1 MEAPRPETRDGRG
14 TSARPHGGVSAA
26 RWEPVTA
33 IRVFGGGSRAAP
45 AAREPWPPTRRSPRR
60 LPQALTRQRH
70 AAVSKT
76 GPDGMR
82 VRIAA
87 ISTRRTAAR
96 RPLGRGPPDAAGPA
110 AGRPRRTGVPPPGFQ
125 PTGRRVAE
133 LRHQGRFSVPEFA
146 GLLRVSAST
155 VYRWEAARGPSPS
168 EPVRRTH
175 CRCCTGNSRNA
186 RLSDPARSWPERR
199 GRRAVRPPTA
209 DPASEICPRR
219 PAADAAPRKGARPPG
234 TGSQSA
240 GQGLAGA
247 GHRVS
252 SGLTSLRA
260 FPAESDTIY
269 DRQRRS
275 SRAVGRLSRA
285 GAGTVPCDRCRGIR
299 SRSTS

>member
-1 MEAPRPETRDGRG
+1 MDAD
-14 TSARPHGGVSAA
+14 APHG
-26 RWEPVTA
+26 RKE
-33 IRVFGGGSRAAP
+33 RAH
-45 AAREPWPPTRRSPRR
+45 RELGKPRR
-60 LPQALTRQRH
+60 TRFPTAPTASIFLPINHQEEIRCWTRAHRRLSRIRH
-70 AAVSKT
+70 FSTAVDN
-76 GPDGMR
+76 DGMR

-110 AGRPRRTGVPPPGFQ
+110 AGGRVGPASRRPGSSLRAAGWRSCATRADSRSPSSPACSAFPRRRCTAGKRPA
-125 PTGRRVAE
+125 GR
-133 LRHQGRFSVPEFA
+133 
-146 GLLRVSAST
+146 
-155 VYRWEAARGPSPS
+155 SPS

-175 CRCCTGNSRNA
+175 CRCCSGNSRNA

-260 FPAESDTIY
+260 FPAESDTICG
-269 DRQRRS
+269 RQRRS
-275 SRAVGRLSRA
+275 SRAVGRLSTA